1 MRKPKELPEGA
12 LESLAKGLKQ
22 AKTKAQFQ
30 SVQCLWLR
38 ASLGLTADQVATAIG
53 WHPNSVRKLQ
63 ARYFKEG
70 EAALKRGG
78 RGGRYYQNLTL
89 EEERQLLQEFLAQS
103 ERGGILE
110 VSRVKAAYEQAL
122 GRQVPKSTVYRMLA
136 RHGWRKVLPGLATLS
151 QMPPPRRLLKKLA
164 KIVEQEVMR
173 QGQRGRQLRL
183 MFQDEA
189 RFAHG

>member
-89 EEERQLLQEFLAQS
+89 EEERQLL
-103 ERGGILE
+103 
-110 VSRVKAAYEQAL
+110 
-122 GRQVPKSTVYRMLA
+122 
-136 RHGWRKVLPGLATLS
+136 
-151 QMPPPRRLLKKLA
+151 
-164 KIVEQEVMR
+164 
-173 QGQRGRQLRL
+173 
-183 MFQDEA
+183 
-189 RFAHG
+189 

>member
-12 LESLAKGLKQ
+12 LKSLATGLKQ
-22 AKTKAQFQ
+22 AKSKAEFQ

-70 EAALKRGG
+70 EVALRRGG
-78 RGGRYYQNLTL
+78 KGGRYFQNLTL

-103 ERGGILE
+103 EAGGILE
-110 VSRVKAAYEQAL
+110 VSRVKASYERAW

-136 RHGWRKVLPGLATLS
+136 RHGWRKVLPRPRHPKSDAAT
-151 QMPPPRRLLKKLA
+151 QVAFKKT
-164 KIVEQEVMR
+164 
-173 QGQRGRQLRL
+173 GGNS
-183 MFQDEA
+183 
-189 RFAHG
+189 